1 VKQVGQKEAREKV
14 SPVTNRELR
23 KVLLKKLRVTPQA
36 LSQRVQKLKRKYAI
50 TTEDATYIIAQR
62 EGIILDRYLDKDTV
76 NHVRGIMQQIIHIT
90 QDTAT
95 IARLARKGKMKSEEK
110 QMVIVF
116 PKEFTV
122 TDPILENKRLLE
134 ARDMAAIYP
143 LLYVLEN
150 SIREIIDRFMT
161 NHYGS
166 KWWDSKAPK
175 ELRETVSKRMSD
187 EQKNSWH
194 QRRGARPID
203 YIDLNQLPA
212 LMRRLEKEV
221 VPDIIPSIA
230 WFTQLV
236 EEVYKSRCVV
246 CHMNP
251 LDTVNTQSVK
261 IRFTQWQKQ
270 IGAKKSLIPGH

>member
-1 VKQVGQKEAREKV
+1 MKKARQEEAHDKV
-14 SPVTNRELR
+14 SPVTNRQLR
-23 KVLLKKLRVTPQA
+23 KVLLKKLGVTPQA
-36 LSQRVQKLKRKYAI
+36 LSQRVQNLKRGYAI

-62 EGIILDRYLDKDTV
+62 EGIILDKYLDKDTV
-76 NHVRGIMQQIIHIT
+76 NHVRGIIQQITTMT
-90 QDTAT
+90 QATTT
-95 IARLARKGKMKSEEK
+95 IAKLARKGKRKSEEK

-122 TDPILENKRLLE
+122 TDPILEKKRLLE
-134 ARDMAAIYP
+134 ARDMTAIYP

-161 NHYGS
+161 SYYGS

-175 ELRETVSKRMSD
+175 ELRETVNRRMSD

-203 YIDLNQLPA
+203 YVDLNQLST

-221 VPDIIPSIA
+221 VPTIIPSIE

-251 LDTVNTQSVK
+251 LDTVNIQSVK

-270 IGAKKSLIPGH
+270 ISAKKSLIPGN

>member
-1 VKQVGQKEAREKV
+1 
-14 SPVTNRELR
+14 
-23 KVLLKKLRVTPQA
+23 VLLKKLGITPQA
-36 LSQRVQKLKRKYAI
+36 LSQRVQKLKRGYAI
-50 TTEDATYIIAQR
+50 TTEDATYIIAQQ
-62 EGIILDRYLDKDTV
+62 EGIILDKYLDKDTV
-76 NHVRGIMQQIIHIT
+76 NHVRGIIQQITTMT
-90 QDTAT
+90 QATTA
-95 IARLARKGKMKSEEK
+95 IAKLDRKGKRQSEEK

-122 TDPILENKRLLE
+122 TDPILEKKRLLE
-134 ARDMAAIYP
+134 ARDMTAIYP

-161 NHYGS
+161 HHYGN

-175 ELRETVSKRMSD
+175 ELRETVNRRMSD
-187 EQKNSWH
+187 EQRHSWH

-203 YIDLNQLPA
+203 YVDLNQLSA

-221 VPDIIPSIA
+221 VPAIIPSIE

-251 LDTVNTQSVK
+251 LDTINTQSVK

-270 IGAKKSLIPGH
+270 ISAKRSLIPGN